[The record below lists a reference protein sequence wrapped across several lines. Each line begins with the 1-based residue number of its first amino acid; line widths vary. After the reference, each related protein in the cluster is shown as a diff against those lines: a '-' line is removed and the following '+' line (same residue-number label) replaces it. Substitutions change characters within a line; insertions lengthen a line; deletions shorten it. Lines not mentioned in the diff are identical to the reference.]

1 MDGRYNGIPFA
12 FMDHNSFPI
21 TGKNPS
27 EDLKLLLT
35 SLLSK
40 LTKKLPKHKRK
51 PFMINKLKD
60 LRLLVGG
67 GTVSGTIRER
77 EAYSLLRNP
86 NQFICDRLKLIL
98 EHKYVYL
105 FNELHHRTVIINPVV
120 FETSDDDED
129 AAEYHGKNTIE
140 DHGLR
145 VYYDCESKIGF
156 ILVQWGYQM
165 ADGDLGYIK
174 FHSLSTKEDGYQWTL
189 LQDEIRTMKNKID
202 TSEEELQQLNNALS
216 LISSKSFYIPSSSIK
231 SIFSYESTGNDN
243 ENDGIVKFKLV
254 QLEKDL
260 RNNVIDFRSK
270 YTPQIFVQKLSST
283 MTTNLGLFL
292 SKLKAEYEYSPFG
305 EQLLGYELTEHESS
319 YFIHRINQ
327 QNLPSNSK
335 FFDWYNRL
343 QTFLMFFIDIVPSTN
358 KSNLKWIVYIVYQQY
373 KNDNSQISYT
383 PIGFTKVYLYY
394 VYPDKTRPQ
403 ICEMLILPPYQR
415 KGHGRRLLT
424 AIYEDLRT
432 NSRVQDI
439 TAEDPSDEF
448 VALRDLVSLELCH
461 KYLPDLFSKESIL
474 KTNRATKEVIDKARE
489 VCKLTKQ
496 ETRRVHEMCLLQSIN
511 HNGDKQMRRFRL
523 LVKQRLLELLKR
535 ELQDCIPVRPIENTI
550 HAPTTN
556 ISNYLDEIIRPI
568 FDKECQNTTI
578 IDGASLIQAL
588 HQYMRK
594 GLFKP
599 TTLFCTLDIRNL
611 YTMLPQEEALN
622 ILVDFLHVHGY
633 TKVKGIS
640 LGIIRL
646 LASIILKENVFFY
659 GKKIYQ
665 QVLGGAMGSS
675 FTLTLANIF
684 MWKWQKELVR
694 RQDMTG
700 EYYGRYIDD
709 VFMTWN
715 KSENELKKII
725 ENANTWHPNI
735 KLEYNIGKS
744 LLFLDVLLTNINGA
758 LSTSAYHKPA
768 AEPYIVPFISEHPR
782 YVFDNIVQTSRRRA
796 IEYSSTLQSFNDER
810 RYIKSTFLYNDYPS
824 SFIDKTFR
832 KFFSDYISSRSF
844 LPFLDNEAQFI
855 HMRIE
860 LSGQPS
866 RQRSKVEMRITTLTT
881 DNDHLIQESDKQQ
894 HFTIQQNQKPNELQ
908 NKLIIHYTHEKRFN
922 TRERGMH
929 RIFQDTFVN
938 TPIIETKL
946 IVGNTNRKNTM
957 KELIRKRPPQAILK
971 NKVKRSTMPEKNKTI
986 LQT

>member
-77 EAYSLLRNP
+77 EAYSLLRNS

-129 AAEYHGKNTIE
+129 AAEYHGKNIIE

-156 ILVQWGYQM
+156 ILVQWGCQM

-260 RNNVIDFRSK
+260 RNNDIDFRPK

-424 AIYEDLRT
+424 TIYEDLRT

-474 KTNRATKEVIDKARE
+474 KTNRATKEMID
-489 VCKLTKQ
+489 
-496 ETRRVHEMCLLQSIN
+496 
-511 HNGDKQMRRFRL
+511 
-523 LVKQRLLELLKR
+523 
-535 ELQDCIPVRPIENTI
+535 
-550 HAPTTN
+550 
-556 ISNYLDEIIRPI
+556 
-568 FDKECQNTTI
+568 
-578 IDGASLIQAL
+578 
-588 HQYMRK
+588 
-594 GLFKP
+594 
-599 TTLFCTLDIRNL
+599 
-611 YTMLPQEEALN
+611 
-622 ILVDFLHVHGY
+622 
-633 TKVKGIS
+633 
-640 LGIIRL
+640 
-646 LASIILKENVFFY
+646 
-659 GKKIYQ
+659 
-665 QVLGGAMGSS
+665 
-675 FTLTLANIF
+675 
-684 MWKWQKELVR
+684 
-694 RQDMTG
+694 
-700 EYYGRYIDD
+700 
-709 VFMTWN
+709 
-715 KSENELKKII
+715 
-725 ENANTWHPNI
+725 
-735 KLEYNIGKS
+735 
-744 LLFLDVLLTNINGA
+744 
-758 LSTSAYHKPA
+758 
-768 AEPYIVPFISEHPR
+768 
-782 YVFDNIVQTSRRRA
+782 
-796 IEYSSTLQSFNDER
+796 
-810 RYIKSTFLYNDYPS
+810 
-824 SFIDKTFR
+824 
-832 KFFSDYISSRSF
+832 
-844 LPFLDNEAQFI
+844 
-855 HMRIE
+855 
-860 LSGQPS
+860 
-866 RQRSKVEMRITTLTT
+866 
-881 DNDHLIQESDKQQ
+881 
-894 HFTIQQNQKPNELQ
+894 
-908 NKLIIHYTHEKRFN
+908 
-922 TRERGMH
+922 
-929 RIFQDTFVN
+929 
-938 TPIIETKL
+938 
-946 IVGNTNRKNTM
+946 
-957 KELIRKRPPQAILK
+957 
-971 NKVKRSTMPEKNKTI
+971 
-986 LQT
+986 

>member
-270 YTPQIFVQKLSST
+270 YTPQIFVQ
-283 MTTNLGLFL
+283 N
-292 SKLKAEYEYSPFG
+292 
-305 EQLLGYELTEHESS
+305 
-319 YFIHRINQ
+319 
-327 QNLPSNSK
+327 NSK

>member
-1 MDGRYNGIPFA
+1 
-12 FMDHNSFPI
+12 
-21 TGKNPS
+21 
-27 EDLKLLLT
+27 
-35 SLLSK
+35 
-40 LTKKLPKHKRK
+40 
-51 PFMINKLKD
+51 
-60 LRLLVGG
+60 
-67 GTVSGTIRER
+67 
-77 EAYSLLRNP
+77 
-86 NQFICDRLKLIL
+86 
-98 EHKYVYL
+98 
-105 FNELHHRTVIINPVV
+105 
-120 FETSDDDED
+120 
-129 AAEYHGKNTIE
+129 
-140 DHGLR
+140 
-145 VYYDCESKIGF
+145 
-156 ILVQWGYQM
+156 
-165 ADGDLGYIK
+165 
-174 FHSLSTKEDGYQWTL
+174 
-189 LQDEIRTMKNKID
+189 
-202 TSEEELQQLNNALS
+202 
-216 LISSKSFYIPSSSIK
+216 
-231 SIFSYESTGNDN
+231 
-243 ENDGIVKFKLV
+243 
-254 QLEKDL
+254 
-260 RNNVIDFRSK
+260 
-270 YTPQIFVQKLSST
+270 
-283 MTTNLGLFL
+283 
-292 SKLKAEYEYSPFG
+292 
-305 EQLLGYELTEHESS
+305 
-319 YFIHRINQ
+319 
-327 QNLPSNSK
+327 
-335 FFDWYNRL
+335 
-343 QTFLMFFIDIVPSTN
+343 
-358 KSNLKWIVYIVYQQY
+358 
-373 KNDNSQISYT
+373 
-383 PIGFTKVYLYY
+383 
-394 VYPDKTRPQ
+394 
-403 ICEMLILPPYQR
+403 
-415 KGHGRRLLT
+415 
-424 AIYEDLRT
+424 
-432 NSRVQDI
+432 
-439 TAEDPSDEF
+439 
-448 VALRDLVSLELCH
+448 
-461 KYLPDLFSKESIL
+461 
-474 KTNRATKEVIDKARE
+474 
-489 VCKLTKQ
+489 
-496 ETRRVHEMCLLQSIN
+496 MCLLQSIN

-523 LVKQRLLELLKR
+523 LVKQRLLELLKFDRHNKIELVDEQNRKIYITYQYER

-659 GKKIYQ
+659 GNKIYQ

-768 AEPYIVPFISEHPR
+768 AEPYIVLFISEHPR
-782 YVFDNIVQTSRRRA
+782 HVFDNIVQTSRRCA

-866 RQRSKVEMRITTLTT
+866 RQRSQVEMRITTLTT

-922 TRERGMH
+922 TRKRDMH

-971 NKVKRSTMPEKNKTI
+971 NKVKRNKNREKRKHRQFNPQI
-986 LQT
+986 